1 MLDSALWN
9 AVARRFRECDIGG
22 TARFLEERL
31 AQEKVERFRGLLG
44 RTFTNEPRE
53 ILSAINE
60 FISAA
65 GSEFDLK
72 AVYFEMNEFD
82 INPDRWFFDFFGFD
96 HYTDDRD
103 DVDWL
108 CEWNPVDWPEVT
120 LTGLESVQAD
130 FAWYMNEEMYN
141 DEKFARA
148 KDVAVLLVMAKFVA
162 LIEAALA
169 SGARAKPI
177 PVFATAHDF
186 DIVGR
191 FDA

>member
-1 MLDSALWN
+1 MDLDLWTPIG
-9 AVARRFRECDIGG
+9 RRFRESDVSG
-22 TARFLEERL
+22 AVKFLEERL
-31 AQEKVERFRGLLG
+31 AQANVSRFKGLLG
-44 RTFTNEPRE
+44 KRFTNEPRA

-60 FISAA
+60 FIVAA

-72 AVYFEMNEFD
+72 AVYLEMNGFD

-141 DEKFARA
+141 DEKFERA
-148 KDVAVLLVMAKFVA
+148 EEVAVLLVMCKFVS
-162 LIEAALA
+162 LIEGALA

-191 FDA
+191 FEP